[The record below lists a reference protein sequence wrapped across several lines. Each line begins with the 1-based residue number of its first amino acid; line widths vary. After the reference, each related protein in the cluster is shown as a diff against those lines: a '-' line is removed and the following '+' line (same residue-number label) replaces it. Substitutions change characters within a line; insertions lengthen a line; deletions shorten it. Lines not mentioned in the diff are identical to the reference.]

1 MSEPGREDVV
11 LAGTR
16 VDERSQVDIGH
27 AIDATNVSKVYGQD
41 EARVTAL
48 DDVTVSFGRNRFTA
62 IMGPSGSG
70 KSTLM
75 HCLAGL
81 DQATSGRILLGDT
94 ELTGMD
100 DRQLTLLRR
109 KRMGF
114 VFQAFNLLPAFTAEQ
129 NILLPLQL
137 AGAKPDREW
146 MRLLVSTLGIHD
158 RLDHRPAE
166 LSGGQQQRVAIA
178 RALVAR
184 PDVVFCDEPTG
195 SLDSRS
201 GNDVLAFL
209 RRSVDDFGQSV
220 LMVTHDP
227 IAASFADRVVFL
239 ADGKIVGED
248 SSPSADSVLNALR
261 NLGA

>member
-1 MSEPGREDVV
+1 MV

-16 VDERSQVDIGH
+16 VDNRSQVDFGH
-27 AIDATNVSKVYGQD
+27 AIDATNVSKVYGHD

-48 DDVTVSFGRNRFTA
+48 DNVTVSFGRNRFTA

-209 RRSVDDFGQSV
+209 RRSVDEFGQSV

>member
-1 MSEPGREDVV
+1 MILTES
-11 LAGTR
+11 R
-16 VDERSQVDIGH
+16 VDQ
-27 AIDATNVSKVYGQD
+27 AIPPDTGQAISATNVSKVYGRD
-41 EARVTAL
+41 EARVVAL
-48 DDVTVSFGRNRFTA
+48 DDVTVGFGRQRFTA

-81 DQATSGRILLGDT
+81 DQPTSGRIMLGNT
-94 ELTGMD
+94 ELTSMD

-114 VFQAFNLLPAFTAEQ
+114 VFQAFNLLPAFSAGQ

-158 RLDHRPAE
+158 RLDHRPSE

-178 RALVAR
+178 RALVTR

-195 SLDSRS
+195 SLDSRT
-201 GNDVLAFL
+201 GQDVLAFL
-209 RRSVDDFGQSV
+209 RRSLDEFDQTV

-227 IAASFADRVVFL
+227 IAAAFADRVVFL
-239 ADGKIVGED
+239 SDGKIVGED
-248 SSPSADSVLNALR
+248 QAPTAESVLGALR